1 MFLFAS
7 YARIIILY
15 LVVIFAYRLMGKR
28 QIGEL
33 QPIELGI
40 AIMISDLAT
49 MPIIDKKA
57 PLLDGIIPIFVLV
70 VSEIIISYIT
80 LKNKKIR
87 DVLSGRPSVVVC
99 RGKIMKKE
107 MEKNHFT
114 LDELLEQLREASYP
128 NISEVDYAI
137 IETSGQMSV
146 VPKPQHKGLSISDL
160 KNGVDNTSSLP
171 YTIISDGNVQKENIK
186 MLGKDEKWLEK
197 ILSSKKISGPS
208 EVFYMNYC
216 ENGDVFIQKY
226 DEKEK

>member
-1 MFLFAS
+1 MFAS

-70 VSEIIISYIT
+70 VSEIVISYIT

-87 DVLSGRPSVVVC
+87 DVVSGRPSVVVC

-107 MEKNHFT
+107 MEKIHFT
-114 LDELLEQLREASYP
+114 LDELLEQLREANYP

-146 VPKPQHKGLSISDL
+146 VPKPQYKGLSISDL

-186 MLGKDEKWLEK
+186 RLGKDEKWLKK
-197 ILSSKKISGPS
+197 ILSSKKISVPS